1 LIIIFV
7 LLLTI
12 GLIQVGKRSNELRF
26 KEYSIIVFVT
36 LVQIVFFIIYMVT
49 MEPPSLLR

>member
-1 LIIIFV
+1 LIIISV

-12 GLIQVGKRSNELRF
+12 GLIQVGKRSNEMRF
-26 KEYSIIVFVT
+26 KEYSIVIFVT
-36 LVQIVFFIIYMVT
+36 LVQIVFFIVYMYT